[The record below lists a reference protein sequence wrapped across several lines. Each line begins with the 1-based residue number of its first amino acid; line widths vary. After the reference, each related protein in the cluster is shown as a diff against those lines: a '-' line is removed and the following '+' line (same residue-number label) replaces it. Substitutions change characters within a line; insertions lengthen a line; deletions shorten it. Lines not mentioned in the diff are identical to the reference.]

1 MPLTLK
7 EEVLQLVANLND
19 ENALAMVKAEIE
31 YFNNKEELDVLDELS
46 ADDRAELMELINE
59 PDEKDTLNHD
69 EYLKATARWRT
80 N

>member
-7 EEVLQLVANLND
+7 EEVLKMVAALDD

-31 YFNNKEELDVLDELS
+31 YFNGNGEPDVFDELS
-46 ADDRAELMELINE
+46 TEDREELNQLLNE
-59 PDEKDTLNHD
+59 PAEKDTVSHD

>member
-31 YFNNKEELDVLDELS
+31 YFNNKEDLDVLDELS